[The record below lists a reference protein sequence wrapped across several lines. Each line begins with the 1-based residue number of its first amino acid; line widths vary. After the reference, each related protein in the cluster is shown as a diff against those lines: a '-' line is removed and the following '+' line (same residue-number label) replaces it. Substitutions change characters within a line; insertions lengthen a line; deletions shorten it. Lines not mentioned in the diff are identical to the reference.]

1 MPWTK
6 REIVVAALLAGL
18 TITLL
23 YRVVPY
29 FQVYLVEAGDRAPE
43 FNSTDDVGQGLR
55 LADFRGKFV
64 LLNFWATWCPPC
76 VEEMPSLNL
85 VHERLSSR
93 GLVVLGISVDEQKDE
108 YERFLENANIRF
120 PTVRDPD
127 RDVSTLFGTVKYPET
142 YLIDREGIVIRK
154 YIGPE
159 DWSRPEI
166 FNYLNS
172 LL

>member
-1 MPWTK
+1 MAWT
-6 REIVVAALLAGL
+6 RRDTVVAALLAGL

-29 FQVYLVEAGDRAPE
+29 FRVYKVEVGDRAPE
-43 FNSTDDVGQGLR
+43 FDITADDGQGVR

-76 VEEMPSLNL
+76 VDEMPSLNL
-85 VHERLSSR
+85 VHERLSDR

-108 YERFLENANIRF
+108 YEAFLEGANIRF
-120 PTVRDPD
+120 PTVRDPE
-127 RDVSTLFGTVKYPET
+127 RKVSTLFGTVKYPET

-159 DWSRPEI
+159 DWSQAEI
-166 FNYLNS
+166 FNYLSS

>member
-1 MPWTK
+1 MAWTR
-6 REIVVAALLAGL
+6 RETVVGALLAGL

-29 FQVYLVEAGDRAPE
+29 FRVFNVEVGDRAPE
-43 FNSTDDVGQGLR
+43 FNITADDGQGVR
-55 LADFRGKFV
+55 LADFRGKYV

-85 VHERLSSR
+85 VHERLSDQ
-93 GLVVLGISVDEQKDE
+93 GLVVLGVSVDEQKSE
-108 YERFLENANIRF
+108 YERFLDLANVRF
-120 PTVRDPD
+120 PTVRDPE
-127 RDVSTLFGTVKYPET
+127 RQVSTLFGTVKYPET
-142 YLIDREGIVIRK
+142 YLIDREGIVMRK

-166 FNYLNS
+166 LNYLRS